1 MENVITDGVGELDA
15 TPDCTPPM
23 AALSPS
29 SFATVVQDVA
39 RTFGNAWEA
48 TLKSCSPGEA
58 GRIEIDE
65 YRIDAVNI
73 EDMEETDTTT
83 MHEVVPMNQLNQY
96 AALHDNAQQ
105 VEVYSE
111 PQKHPLPSAASSCG
125 QIPATSVFEGYC
137 GFDVTCAS
145 QTKST
150 KSVSWTYN
158 ESRRKLF
165 ANMGV
170 VCPFRISV
178 TRPPPEGTVVR
189 VMAVYAQPNDAMHVV
204 KRCLVHK
211 SETDKDNHDQNAPC
225 DHLIRCVNPTTRYH
239 EDKATGRHSITVL
252 YEKPEAEMRYT
263 VYHLRFMCLSSCNTG
278 INRRGVKLVWT
289 LENNGNIIGRQVIDL
304 KLCACPGRD
313 RKNEER
319 MTFREMNSSL
329 LEGVTG
335 GSVAH
340 PVANNPS
347 RLSSNNTSFN
357 QTRPQKRGLMS
368 VATVISGGITGG
380 ITGAPAKI
388 RKTEQEPEGEYIL
401 KCSNKKIYNML
412 KFIRDSSMLYS
423 KMNPNAW
430 KANQGNGDDCS
441 PPVTSAKALVDKLD
455 AAARPGCSSTSPTS
469 TANQLAGMKMED
481 STDITSGPGA
491 LQCWLESIGLPT
503 CFPILLEKGIRDMN
517 GLRLMNF
524 KTLKRLRL
532 RKQQE
537 DALCNAIRDLS
548 YDEEDEELFPSQEFP
563 GAQSQ
568 GTLSQGSTADLSQQ
582 SCTSTSSARQYRV
595 TRIRV
600 IQPITDHDYS

>member
-1 MENVITDGVGELDA
+1 MENTIADGVGELDG

-39 RTFGNAWEA
+39 HTFGNAWEA
-48 TLKSCSPGEA
+48 TFKSCSPVDA

-65 YRIDAVNI
+65 YRIDTVNI
-73 EDMEETDTTT
+73 EDIEETDATT
-83 MHEVVPMNQLNQY
+83 MHEVVPLNQLSQY
-96 AALHDNAQQ
+96 AALNDNAQQ
-105 VEVYSE
+105 VEAHRE
-111 PQKHPLPSAASSCG
+111 PLKYAGPSAASSCG
-125 QIPATSVFEGYC
+125 LIPATSAFEGDW
-137 GFDVTCAS
+137 GFDVSCAS

-158 ESRRKLF
+158 ETRRKLF

-170 VCPFRISV
+170 VCPFQVSV
-178 TRPPPEGTVVR
+178 TKPPPEGAVVR
-189 VMAVYAQPNDAMHVV
+189 VMAVYAQPDDARHVV

-211 SETDKDNHDQNAPC
+211 SEIDKDNHDQNAPC
-225 DHLIRCVNPTTRYH
+225 DHLIRCLNPTTQYH

-252 YEKPEAEMRYT
+252 YEKPDAEMRHT

-289 LENNGNIIGRQVIDL
+289 LEYNGRISGRQVIDL

-313 RKNEER
+313 RKNEEKVS
-319 MTFREMNSSL
+319 FREMSSSL
-329 LEGVTG
+329 LEGITG

-340 PVANNPS
+340 SVAKNPS
-347 RLSSNNTSFN
+347 HLSANTSFN

-368 VATVISGGITGG
+368 VATVITGG

-388 RKTEQEPEGEYIL
+388 RKTDQEPEGEYVL

-412 KFIRDSSMLYS
+412 KFIRDSTMVYS
-423 KMNPNAW
+423 KMNPTAW
-430 KANQGNGDDCS
+430 KSSQGNGDDCS
-441 PPVTSAKALVDKLD
+441 PPMSSAKALVDKLD

-503 CFPILLEKGIRDMN
+503 CFPVLLEKGIRDMN

-537 DALCNAIRDLS
+537 DILCNAIRDLS
-548 YDEEDEELFPSQEFP
+548 YDEEDEELFPSQELP

-600 IQPITDHDYS
+600 IQPIPDHDYS

>member
-1 MENVITDGVGELDA
+1 MENVITEGAGELDG

-23 AALSPS
+23 AVLSPS
-29 SFATVVQDVA
+29 SFATIVQDVQ
-39 RTFGNAWEA
+39 RTFGNTWEA
-48 TLKSCSPGEA
+48 TYKSCAVDA

-65 YRIDAVNI
+65 YRIDTINM
-73 EDMEETDTTT
+73 EEMEETLQDTTT
-83 MHEVVPMNQLNQY
+83 MHKTLPMNQLMLNDNVQQPEEHPEPPSY
-96 AALHDNAQQ
+96 A
-105 VEVYSE
+105 V
-111 PQKHPLPSAASSCG
+111 PSAASSCG
-125 QIPATSVFEGYC
+125 PIPATSVFEGYC
-137 GFDVTCAS
+137 GFDVTCSS
-145 QTKST
+145 QTKAT

-158 ESRRKLF
+158 ENRRKLF

-189 VMAVYAQPNDAMHVV
+189 VMAVYAQPDDAMHVV

-211 SETDKDNHDQNAPC
+211 SETDKDNHGQNAPC
-225 DHLIRCVNPTTRYH
+225 DHLIRCVNPTTQYH
-239 EDKATGRHSITVL
+239 EDKSTGRHSITVL
-252 YEKPEAEMRYT
+252 YEKPEAEQQYT
-263 VYHLRFMCLSSCNTG
+263 VYHLRFMCLSSCHTG

-289 LENNGNIIGRQVIDL
+289 LENNGSIIGRQVIDL

-313 RKNEER
+313 RKNEEK
-319 MTFREMNSSL
+319 MSNREMNSSL
-329 LEGVTG
+329 LEGVIG

-347 RLSSNNTSFN
+347 RLSGNTTFS

-368 VATVISGGITGG
+368 VATVITGD

-388 RKTEQEPEGEYIL
+388 RKTEQEPDHEYTL
-401 KCSNKKIYNML
+401 KCSNRKIYDML

-430 KANQGNGDDCS
+430 KSSQGNGDDCS
-441 PPVTSAKALVDKLD
+441 PPTSSAKAALADKLD
-455 AAARPGCSSTSPTS
+455 AAARPGCSTSPTS
-469 TANQLAGMKMED
+469 TANHLAGMKVED

-517 GLRLMNF
+517 GLRLMSF
-524 KTLKRLRL
+524 KTLRRLRL

-537 DALCNAIRDLS
+537 DILCNAIRDLS
-548 YDEEDEELFPSQEFP
+548 YEEEDEELFPSQELP

-568 GTLSQGSTADLSQQ
+568 GTLSQGSTANLSQQ
-582 SCTSTSSARQYRV
+582 SCTSTGSARQYRV

-600 IQPITDHDYS
+600 IQPIPDHDYS